1 MDTDEKI
8 LKAAL
13 TEFAQ
18 KSYGGARTKC
28 IAKEADFS
36 ELTLFRRFKN
46 KKSLFDRVY
55 HENLDKFKSEV
66 IALNDEMSEIEF
78 EDPKEFIKT
87 YIERQS
93 KIIYNNIEL
102 IRITIFDSSIEEEPF
117 EELGPHTAL
126 LLEKKLKNDKIDYYT
141 LALIMA
147 STIVLTMNNLYLG
160 HSNLDHDEF
169 LNKIIENFYC
179 FIEV

>member
-46 KKSLFDRVY
+46 KKSLFDQVY
-55 HENLDKFKSEV
+55 HENLDKFKAEV
-66 IALNDEMSEIEF
+66 IALNDKMSDTEF
-78 EDPKEFIKT
+78 ETPQEFIKT
-87 YIERQS
+87 YLEQQS

-117 EELGPHTAL
+117 EELGPHTAQL
-126 LLEKKLKNDKIDYYT
+126 LAKKIKNDKIDYYA

-147 STIVLTMNNLYLG
+147 STLVLTMNNLYLG
-160 HSNLDHDEF
+160 KSNLNHDEF
-169 LNKIIENFYC
+169 IKKITENFYSY
-179 FIEV
+179 I